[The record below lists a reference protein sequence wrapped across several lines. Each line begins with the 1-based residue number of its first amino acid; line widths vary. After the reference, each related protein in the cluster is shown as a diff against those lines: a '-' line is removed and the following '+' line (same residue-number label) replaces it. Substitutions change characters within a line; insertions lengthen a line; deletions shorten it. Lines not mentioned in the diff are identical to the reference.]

1 MILSENRLRQA
12 AMQAWNQGKY
22 EYYRFSTMR
31 FDAAQTYDLFI
42 SHSFKDKDLVIGLY
56 HLFSAAGYKVYIDLV
71 DDSNLERKC
80 VTPSTA
86 EIIRKRIEKSKG
98 ASYIATANSMTSK
111 WCPWELG
118 VADGMHNRVC
128 ILPIMN
134 ATRFEGQE
142 YLGLYPYLE
151 YEQMPGQVKTDFYI
165 HDQQDPRKYVY
176 LGGWLLGLKP
186 FLHKP

>member
-151 YEQMPGQVKTDFYI
+151 YEQMPGQVKIDFYI
-165 HDQQDPRKYVY
+165 HD
-176 LGGWLLGLKP
+176 
-186 FLHKP
+186 

>member
-1 MILSENRLRQA
+1 
-12 AMQAWNQGKY
+12 
-22 EYYRFSTMR
+22 
-31 FDAAQTYDLFI
+31 
-42 SHSFKDKDLVIGLY
+42 
-56 HLFSAAGYKVYIDLV
+56 
-71 DDSNLERKC
+71 
-80 VTPSTA
+80 
-86 EIIRKRIEKSKG
+86 
-98 ASYIATANSMTSK
+98 MTSK

>member
-71 DDSNLERKC
+71 DDSNLER
-80 VTPSTA
+80 
-86 EIIRKRIEKSKG
+86 
-98 ASYIATANSMTSK
+98 
-111 WCPWELG
+111 
-118 VADGMHNRVC
+118 
-128 ILPIMN
+128 
-134 ATRFEGQE
+134 
-142 YLGLYPYLE
+142 
-151 YEQMPGQVKTDFYI
+151 
-165 HDQQDPRKYVY
+165 
-176 LGGWLLGLKP
+176 
-186 FLHKP
+186 